1 MSCSCQRQMDA
12 FEQCARRHPRDIE
25 VQHYGPSHRDCTC
38 RTGSSAPAPTD
49 DGYMLL
55 QVVCRSL
62 QAAVAWCVVSDL
74 CPDEAASVEDC
85 AGGRRKSG
93 APPSVPRH
101 CSAAAERL
109 DECLERRAAEVAA
122 AEEQAADSS

>member
-1 MSCSCQRQMDA
+1 
-12 FEQCARRHPRDIE
+12 
-25 VQHYGPSHRDCTC
+25 
-38 RTGSSAPAPTD
+38 
-49 DGYMLL
+49 
-55 QVVCRSL
+55 VVCRSL

-85 AGGRRKSG
+85 AGGRRKGG
-93 APPSVPRH
+93 APPSVPRQ

-122 AEEQAADSS
+122 AEEQGAAEMQ